1 MIETINTK
9 EFLKTGNFGEF
20 REIHFGMK
28 RETLVELLGET
39 EWIHFTSRKSKFPS
53 IYKYHKVEFYF
64 EEGENGKLNGI
75 QILPSIQ
82 ETNLI
87 NLKIDY
93 NFIEP
98 NLEFES
104 TLKYLEK
111 ESIKYELV
119 NFEFDSDGIPR
130 IITEGNVQLIFT
142 QDSEGTVSILKV
154 SKFVKLNSNQIKMK
168 QINFSI
174 PEVEY
179 QKLREQAIETRK
191 SIQNICKEIILDKLN
206 EK

>member
-1 MIETINTK
+1 M
-9 EFLKTGNFGEF
+9 
-20 REIHFGMK
+20 
-28 RETLVELLGET
+28 
-39 EWIHFTSRKSKFPS
+39 
-53 IYKYHKVEFYF
+53 
-64 EEGENGKLNGI
+64 
-75 QILPSIQ
+75 
-82 ETNLI
+82 
-87 NLKIDY
+87 
-93 NFIEP
+93 
-98 NLEFES
+98 
-104 TLKYLEK
+104 
-111 ESIKYELV
+111 V

-142 QDSEGTVSILKV
+142 QNSTGIVSILKV
-154 SKFVKLNSNQIKMK
+154 SKFVRLNSNQIKMK